1 MQKKT
6 DKISVRNINN
16 GKNQQL
22 NTLNSWT
29 MNEEK

>member
-1 MQKKT
+1 MQKT
-6 DKISVRNINN
+6 DKINVRNLNN

-29 MNEEK
+29 MNKEK